1 MILYQK
7 FEYNKDE
14 WAKFVASAIF
24 AATQHRLGTLAF
36 SCRSRYMQAHLLFSF
51 FPPCPHV
58 RIAFAIRRKI

>member
-24 AATQHRLGTLAF
+24 AATQHRLGTLLLA
-36 SCRSRYMQAHLLFSF
+36 SQSESQWLAQAN
-51 FPPCPHV
+51 
-58 RIAFAIRRKI
+58 RRLSSATR